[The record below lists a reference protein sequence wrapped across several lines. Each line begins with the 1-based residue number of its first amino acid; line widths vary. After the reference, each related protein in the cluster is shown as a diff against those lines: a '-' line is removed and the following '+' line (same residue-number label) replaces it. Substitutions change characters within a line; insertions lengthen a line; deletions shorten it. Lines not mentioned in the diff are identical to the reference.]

1 MSASTPLTKTRR
13 EILSGNEAIARG
25 AFEAGVRVAASYPG
39 TPSTEILESLSKYT
53 GVYTEW
59 SPNEKV
65 ALEVA
70 AGAAYA
76 GARSLAAMKHV
87 GVNVAADPLL
97 TLSYTGVRGGLVLIS
112 ADDPELHSSQN
123 EQDNRHYA
131 RHAKIPMLEPSDS
144 QEAKDFVR
152 LAFRLS
158 EKFDTPV
165 IVRTTTRVS
174 HSKSAVILEEP
185 EELEDKRGIEKNP
198 TKLVMLPAN
207 ARRRHPIVEQRIQAL
222 AQLAETLE
230 INRVEASDSELGI
243 ITAGISYQYAR
254 ETFPQASFLK
264 LGMVYPLPSNMIR
277 KFASSVKRL
286 MVVEELDP
294 FFEEQIKALG
304 IHVDGKAYIP
314 ICGELNADL
323 VERGIKKAFGMP
335 LPVTDSKPVEGLPVR
350 PPNMCPGCPHRGL
363 FYVLHKLKL
372 FVAGDIGCYTLAFL
386 PPLSAID
393 TCLCMGASI
402 GHAMGMSK
410 ALDDAAQGKVV
421 AVIGDSTFYHSG
433 MTGLLDVAYNKGVAT
448 VIILDNNSTAMTG
461 SQENPGTGFTLSGDQ
476 TVQVDLEGLARSMG
490 INRVRVVSPYQLSE
504 IEQVLCEEIAA
515 LEPSVIISRAPCV
528 LLKRNRVLSGVPQS
542 VDEQMCRGCKQ
553 CLSIGCPALE
563 WKAEEGY
570 TSEGKKRKGRSYIN
584 PLLCVGCDVCG
595 QICTFGAIARPKG
608 FAEA

>member
-1 MSASTPLTKTRR
+1 METSRQV
-13 EILSGNEAIARG
+13 LSGNEAIARG
-25 AFEAGVRVAASYPG
+25 AFEARVRLAAAYPG
-39 TPSTEILESLSKYT
+39 TPSTEILECLARYP
-53 GVYTEW
+53 GVYSEW

-87 GVNVAADPLL
+87 GVNVAADPLF
-97 TLSYTGVRGGLVLIS
+97 TLSYTGVRGGLVIIS

-131 RHAKIPMLEPSDS
+131 RHAKVPMLEPSDS
-144 QEAKDFVR
+144 QEAKDFVK

-158 EKFDTPV
+158 EEFDTPV

-174 HSKSAVILEEP
+174 HSKSAVLLEEP
-185 EELEDKRGIEKNP
+185 EDVEDRRSIEKNP

-207 ARRRHPIVEQRIQAL
+207 ARRRHPIVEQRMLEL
-222 AQLAETLE
+222 AKLAETLA
-230 INRVEASDSELGI
+230 INRIEPGDPELGI
-243 ITAGISYQYAR
+243 ITSGISYQYSR
-254 ETFPQASFLK
+254 EAYPQASFLK

-277 KFASSVKRL
+277 QFARSVRRL
-286 MVVEELDP
+286 LVVEELDP
-294 FFEEQIKALG
+294 FSEEQIRALG
-304 IHVDGKAYIP
+304 IQVEGKAYIP

-323 VERGIKKAFGMP
+323 VERGIKKALGIP
-335 LPVTDSKPVEGLPVR
+335 LPGTQAQAMEGLPVR

-410 ALDDAAQGKVV
+410 VLDDAGQGKIV

-433 MTGLLDVAYNKGVAT
+433 MTGLLNVAYNKGTAT
-448 VIILDNNSTAMTG
+448 VIILDNSSTAMTG
-461 SQENPGTGFTLSGDQ
+461 SQENPGTGFTLSGDP
-476 TVQVDLEGLARSMG
+476 TVRVDLEGLARAMG
-490 INRVRVVSPYQLSE
+490 IRRVRVVSPYNLSE
-504 IEQVLCEEIAA
+504 TEQAVREEIAA

-528 LLKRNRVLSGVPQS
+528 LLKRHRVLSGKPQS
-542 VDEQMCRGCKQ
+542 VDEDVCRGCKQ
-553 CLSIGCPALE
+553 CMTIGCPALE
-563 WKAEEGY
+563 WRAEEGL
-570 TSEGKKRKGRSYIN
+570 TAEGEKRKGRSYIN

-595 QICTFGAIARPKG
+595 QICTFGAIRKPQGGAVS
-608 FAEA
+608 

>member
-1 MSASTPLTKTRR
+1 VSESTSLRERPR

-25 AFEAGVRVAASYPG
+25 AFEAGVRVAAAYPG
-39 TPSTEILESLSKYT
+39 TPSTEILESLTQYA

-65 ALEVA
+65 ALEVV

-76 GARSLAAMKHV
+76 GARALAAMKHV
-87 GVNVAADPLL
+87 GVNVAADPLF
-97 TLSYTGVRGGLVLIS
+97 TLSYTGLRGGLVLIS

-131 RHAKIPMLEPSDS
+131 RHAKVPMLEPGDS

-165 IVRTTTRVS
+165 MVRTTTRVS
-174 HSKSAVILEEP
+174 HSKTAVILGEP
-185 EELEDKRGIEKNP
+185 EDVEDQRGIEKNP
-198 TKLVMLPAN
+198 AKLVMLPAN
-207 ARRRHPIVEQRIQAL
+207 ARRRHPIIEQRMSAL
-222 AQLAETLE
+222 AQLAETIE
-230 INRVEASDSELGI
+230 INRIEAGDPELGI

-254 ETFPQASFLK
+254 EAFPRASILK
-264 LGMVYPLPSNMIR
+264 LGMVYPLPSRMIR
-277 KFASSVKRL
+277 KFAGSVRQL

-294 FFEEQIKALG
+294 FLEEQIKALG
-304 IHVDGKAYIP
+304 IHVEGKEYIS
-314 ICGELNADL
+314 ICGELNADH
-323 VERGIKKAFGMP
+323 VERGIKKALGEP
-335 LPVTDSKPVEGLPVR
+335 LPDIQSRPVEGLPVR

-372 FVAGDIGCYTLAFL
+372 FVAGDIGCYTMAFL

-393 TCLCMGASI
+393 TCLCMGAGIS
-402 GHAMGMSK
+402 HAMGMSK
-410 ALDDAAQGKVV
+410 ALGDAAQGKVV

-433 MTGLLDVAYNKGVAT
+433 MTGLLNVAYNKGAAT
-448 VIILDNNSTAMTG
+448 VIILDNSSTAMTG
-461 SQENPGTGFTLSGDQ
+461 SQENPGTGFTLSGEP
-476 TVQVDLEGLARSMG
+476 TVRADMEGLARSMG

-504 IEQVLCEEIAA
+504 TEHVVREEIAVP
-515 LEPSVIISRAPCV
+515 EPSVIISRAPCV
-528 LLKRNRVLSGVPQS
+528 LLKSNRVLSGVPQS
-542 VDEQMCRGCKQ
+542 VDEDTCRGCKQ

-570 TSEGKKRKGRSYIN
+570 TAEGKKRKGRSFIN

-595 QICTFGAIARPKG
+595 QICTFGAIRRPQDS
-608 FAEA
+608 AEA